1 MGRSIALLLLC
12 LACAPASRAR
22 QNDLRAV
29 SVPPDSAA
37 ATSVA
42 AVATPDSLGPSRPT
56 PRGAL
61 WRGALVPG
69 WGHVYTGQLGRL
81 PFVYAALGSLA
92 FVTLRVNGQYSDY
105 RLAYRYKVYQ
115 EQVDR
120 GQLAVNPWAD
130 LEPSYQAVADDIG
143 PVSASVLKR
152 QRDTLRRNR
161 DLSILGSGIVWALSV
176 LDAYVGAHMLDFDV
190 SEDLSARVLPPLASP
205 WPSAVLSLRVGA
217 HGTR

>member
-1 MGRSIALLLLC
+1 MVRVFALLLLC
-12 LACAPASRAR
+12 LAFAPASQAR
-22 QNDLRAV
+22 QNETRAV
-29 SVPPDSAA
+29 AIPPDS
-37 ATSVA
+37 VA
-42 AVATPDSLGPSRPT
+42 SGAPVTVATPDSLKPSGPS

-69 WGHVYTGQLGRL
+69 WGHIYTGQIGRL

-92 FVTLRVNGQYSDY
+92 FVTFRVNGQYSDY

-120 GQLAVNPWAD
+120 GQLAENPWAE
-130 LEPSYQAVADDIG
+130 LEPSYRLVADDLG
-143 PVSASVLKR
+143 PVSASVLKN

-161 DLSILGSGIVWALSV
+161 DLAILGSGLVWALSV

-190 SEDLSARVLPPLASP
+190 SDDLSARVLPPVTFP
-205 WPSAVLSLRVGA
+205 WPSAVLSLRLSPS
-217 HGTR
+217 GTR

>member
-1 MGRSIALLLLC
+1 MVRMIALLLLC
-12 LACAPASRAR
+12 LAYAPASRAR
-22 QNDLRAV
+22 QNDPR
-29 SVPPDSAA
+29 SVVIPPDSVASA
-37 ATSVA
+37 VELAVA
-42 AVATPDSLGPSRPT
+42 APDSLKPSGPS

-69 WGHVYTGQLGRL
+69 WGHIYTGRIGRL

-92 FVTLRVNGQYSDY
+92 FVTFRVNAQYSDY

-120 GQLAVNPWAD
+120 GQLAENPWAE
-130 LEPSYQAVADDIG
+130 LEPSYREVADNLG
-143 PVSASVLKR
+143 PVSASVLKN

-161 DLSILGSGIVWALSV
+161 DLAILGSGIVWALSV

-190 SEDLSARVLPPLASP
+190 SEDLSARVLPPVASP
-205 WPSAVLSLRVGA
+205 WPSVVLSLRLSGP
-217 HGTR
+217 GTR